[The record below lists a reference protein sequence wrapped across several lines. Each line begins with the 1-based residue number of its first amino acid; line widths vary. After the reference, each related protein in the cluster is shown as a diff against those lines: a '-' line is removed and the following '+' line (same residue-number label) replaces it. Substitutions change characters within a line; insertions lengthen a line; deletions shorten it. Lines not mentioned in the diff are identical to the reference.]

1 MAIRRR
7 MTEQCVRENARI
19 AQNQEEYQHS
29 YERGLWHD
37 MMLQMLGL
45 TR

>member
-29 YERGLWHD
+29 YEGAC
-37 MMLQMLGL
+37 G
-45 TR
+45 TI